1 MSEAGGFI
9 LRPRLDSSGIAT
21 GIAEVENLL
30 VSSASTISTALNKA
44 FQSGLPPTK
53 IGAALGGT
61 GQQGAQASEQIRNIV
76 ATGQGA
82 GLNETQIRDQI
93 RKFIGPGLRDVSGGE
108 FNKGTLTLI
117 TKDLYANAVKELE
130 AGRAIVEE
138 ANQRAAAG
146 RTTAAAQRQIA
157 AEAQLQVAVFEQQ
170 LAVGTS
176 FAEALEAA
184 KTETIRLVAG
194 IAQTTK
200 NEEVIA
206 DETIKVAERYAQ
218 RTQLIQESVV
228 QATHQRE
235 VESGARERYAAA
247 LEQLAA
253 QVAEQLVIGVGPR
266 VVGKRLVE
274 LQEAFAAVLTE
285 EHAAGRNGIIAQG
298 ELTAALTEAAA
309 QTSLNASAQKVM
321 VDQVARRAVT
331 LSPDYGEARNKAERE
346 YQASL
351 DNPRSGGADIGIEER
366 YVAAQQKRLAEAEK
380 AAALIAD
387 ENLVQSQI
395 NKFEEQRRV
404 LVDRV
409 VEASGQVTVLQA
421 KYNETLR
428 QLNATYAA
436 EESTAEQREAASLQN
451 TQAALKLAAANV
463 YLAEEK
469 ERLDGFALTAE
480 REWVAWMEKD
490 AAQQR
495 EVVARHLRAYQSAGV
510 PIFQAQ
516 SAGGTASDAQLQLRD
531 NARQQLEA
539 AQDELRIREEFVA
552 MGRSIVT
559 ALEQQTE
566 KQIGIQADITEATG
580 LTLTAAERQAV
591 IANEFSTALRGVYE
605 RRLFA
610 LQQGGDVL
618 EGTGLKGAADIGLLR
633 TRVDPILAQRAVT
646 RNEAGV
652 EDAQANLV
660 ALQQKRAEQ
669 QARGALGVNEE
680 RIGTEQIAAARKE
693 LLLAYGRY
701 SRSLITQAAINER
714 DDKRLLDPSAR
725 GVATSIPLLE
735 AEIRQTIE
743 LDLAQRQELVALESA
758 NFDQLTAA
766 QKELVFNMRAS
777 ATAAATM
784 REKYEALF
792 GEAVEIPAG
801 RMYSPGRGEPVR
813 SNQSEVDIA
822 TRHSQAN
829 PESADETRRLQEDV
843 EFGKQREERAATM
856 QRDLEALD
864 ETLVADQESA
874 AKAREESKLRDIG
887 VGRKGRV
894 IQGEPDPNAGLA
906 AQGDARALEQ
916 QDATAAAKSASD
928 AFKRQLAVTEQA
940 TGSQAEF
947 EVQLRKLQRSSEL
960 LEQANNRLVAANAA
974 LEEQIAA
981 QAAGRTTT
989 SPEESLRA
997 VEAEN
1002 IAATEILVASKE
1014 RAAEA
1019 FDSEV
1024 TSVIASKEENAAA
1037 TRQNTAGVRRLS
1049 EADQKEHDAK
1059 IKRAAAA
1066 YTGGAENARNRSV
1079 ARTVGLAEQLDL
1091 DTATIIPLNA
1101 TTGQIVKIGNE
1112 LAATLQI
1119 QKDETLRAARASA
1132 KLATAQEEAA
1142 VATGG
1147 AAGGGGGRG
1156 FAGGFKSRFGFSDK
1170 NPEGDVS
1177 GAFGSSIA
1185 QQAKFFLPFT
1195 VAFGAYR
1202 QIKESIQAAQ
1212 ELEKVLAVT
1221 KLQFDDLG
1229 KGDQFQAF
1237 REGIIAISQR
1247 TGETASEVALVGQQL
1262 QAAFGGDTARALRE
1276 TDSAME
1282 AIRISGLSGQQVVND
1297 FTAVIKSFGDTST
1310 SVRQLT
1316 DSAVGL
1322 QERFGVLVKDTI
1334 EFSGAIA
1341 PIAAETGFSAKQI
1354 EALGAAYQEF
1364 SGRAGSTGAENLGRV
1379 LSGIQEKSVKLV
1391 EFLNSNLP
1399 DVASQVAS
1407 SLSAGNVE
1415 QVFEELL
1422 TNFGRLNQQQQQTL
1436 LSTIGGRR
1444 ETAALAAIFKDSSK
1458 VLDELQGRT
1467 DDAGKS
1473 QQAFANTQQSLA
1485 QQVAELGKQF
1495 KAFGIA
1501 LYDSGI
1507 GDALK
1512 AIVDYLSQMVDGANA
1527 VLGFFGGLNDITH
1540 GLAGSLLSVAT
1551 QLAIIYTTMKLIATT
1566 RLAQGLAGLFGGA
1579 AAEAEGAAAGATATE
1594 GVVAGSAAKKAA
1606 TGLIGR
1612 YTTGA
1617 SPFLSPGLG
1626 PAGEVGGGVAGG
1638 IEAAIGVSGAYY
1650 APFVVVGGLV
1660 LKGVLDHLHQGMQE
1674 EIDKGITGEIGKPH
1688 PQTETDVQK
1697 LLGDFELRV
1706 PGSENQHSEITD
1718 EGRDANA
1725 RIDRLKAFAG
1735 QRIANAEEF
1744 RTILAADSEAYKAIY
1759 DGIADSA
1766 SAFQQGL
1773 DLLGDNSKDIS
1784 GKQTRTKE
1792 VVTSLNNQA
1801 AAKLE
1806 QVINT
1811 PDRVKQLLDE
1821 LRESGAYDTLFGGD
1835 KKTPGTSYEDATG
1848 QLNALLQATSDT
1860 GGDPGQLGGV
1870 NVQKLA
1876 ILGKALSG
1884 FQDRADAAAKEAARA
1899 AQVADENNQ
1908 LLAQDAAA
1916 LKAQFDAG
1924 LIGLGAYLN
1933 GLDVLQKSLDQLAAD
1948 NTPLAVD
1955 AAMKNRAARLKA
1967 VSDSLL
1973 QEATFL
1979 IEGAAIGGNDSP
1991 DVTVKALTNLL
2002 KNPKFTDS
2010 ADRQKATKDL
2020 IAAIKQEKQY
2030 EASLVDSAAE
2040 KARILSSVTELP
2052 VEAQQTLI
2060 QEFLNA
2066 NVSFQLFLDST
2077 LSGQTAIE
2085 ESMTAI
2091 VAQQLAS
2098 GVKSIREAT
2107 INAAKIEL
2115 ALLYKQLQALHTL
2128 DGLDHDLAAR
2138 QAQIDAIVAQINAVT
2153 QTYINAVNGQVPDTD
2168 VPDFSSVRGSASDI
2182 AAANKAAADAAK
2194 QAADQARQDQKR
2206 LRDARRAYYL
2216 ALSGGD
2222 PVKQAQA
2229 AQQAADD
2236 ALADAQSD
2244 PGLNALQRQAAI
2256 LEAQAQRITAD
2267 NQFASAIKA
2276 IAKSQSNLII
2286 AMLNSVG
2293 DTVGAANEAA
2303 KEAQAEYQQ
2312 ALNETAS
2319 GNGPGD
2325 AALKDLQAGAINA
2338 AAQARETALQDK
2350 IQHEQFLKDIGQITT
2365 AQFIAFLQSLLV
2377 DPTIIAKDRENIQ
2390 RQIYQLQHQL
2400 GQDFKFNL
2408 PSILGLPTL
2417 YESRR
2422 FDQSGG
2428 GIGYQDN
2435 RVINVNVTSTQNADP
2450 RALANAIS
2458 TAIGP
2463 PRQFSTYSNRY

>member
-1 MSEAGGFI
+1 MSESGSFI
-9 LRPRLDSSGIAT
+9 IRPELDST
-21 GIAEVENLL
+21 GIARGIEQIQTLL
-30 VSSASTISTALNKA
+30 VGSAETISGALNKA
-44 FQSGLPPTK
+44 FAQGIPPTK
-53 IGAALGGT
+53 IGPQLAASSP
-61 GQQGAQASEQIRNIV
+61 QGAAASQQIQTIV
-76 ATGQGA
+76 ATGQARGLSDVLIKEQLREFA
-82 GLNETQIRDQI
+82 PALGLNQQGGQLTKVINSLYTDATQQLAAQRAITEETQ
-93 RKFIGPGLRDVSGGE
+93 
-108 FNKGTLTLI
+108 
-117 TKDLYANAVKELE
+117 
-130 AGRAIVEE
+130 
-138 ANQRAAAG
+138 QRAAAS
-146 RTTAAAQRQIA
+146 RTTTEATNQVA
-157 AEAQLQVAVFEQQ
+157 AELQLQAAIYRQQVAS
-170 LAVGTS
+170 GKGMT
-176 FAEALEAA
+176 EALATA
-184 KTETIRLVAG
+184 KAEVGKLIAGVAETS
-194 IAQTTK
+194 K
-200 NEEVIA
+200 SEEVITKRTL
-206 DETIKVAERYAQ
+206 DLVQYYNERAEQLSATASRG
-218 RTQLIQESVV
+218 RTQN
-228 QATHQRE
+228 T
-235 VESGARERYAAA
+235 VEAGTRERYAAA
-247 LEQLAA
+247 LEQLTT
-253 QVAEQLVIGVGPR
+253 QVAEQLDNGVNPR
-266 VVGKRLVE
+266 AVGKRLVG

-285 EHAAGRNGIIAQG
+285 EHAAGRDGIAAQG
-298 ELTAALTEAAA
+298 ELTIALREAAA
-309 QTSLNASAQKVM
+309 KTALNASAQGVL
-321 VDQVARRAVT
+321 VDQVNRYAVT
-331 LSPDYGEARNKAERE
+331 LSPAYGVAVNQAERAH
-346 YQASL
+346 QAALEAGSK
-351 DNPRSGGADIGIEER
+351 GGDIGAHER
-366 YVAAQQKRLAEAEK
+366 YLAAQEKLATQAEA
-380 AAALIAD
+380 AAALAAE
-387 ENLVQSQI
+387 ENPTQAAN
-395 NKFEEQRRV
+395 NKVAEERRV
-404 LVDRV
+404 LVERV
-409 VEASGQVTVLQA
+409 AEFQRQELGLEARWIELKRQLVATTENEAST
-421 KYNETLR
+421 T
-428 QLNATYAA
+428 
-436 EESTAEQREAASLQN
+436 EQRQAALQSA
-451 TQAALKLAAANV
+451 TQAAIRLAAVRAAR
-463 YLAEEK
+463 AEEE
-469 ERLDGFALTAE
+469 ERLDAFAVNAKRDLVGNLELLAANQRRT
-480 REWVAWMEKD
+480 VAV
-490 AAQQR
+490 AA
-495 EVVARHLRAYQSAGV
+495 RAYEQAGV
-510 PIFQAQ
+510 PIFAAQ
-516 SAGGTASDAQLQLRD
+516 SAGGEASNAQLQVRAAALASLESAKEELTVREEAVA
-531 NARQQLEA
+531 NARRIVRELEGEY
-539 AQDELRIREEFVA
+539 QGQV
-552 MGRSIVT
+552 
-559 ALEQQTE
+559 
-566 KQIGIQADITEATG
+566 
-580 LTLTAAERQAV
+580 AAETAITQATRETLSAEERRAV
-591 IANEFSTALRGVYE
+591 IATTLNELISATYR
-605 RRLFA
+605 RRLEA
-610 LQQGGDVL
+610 LQAGEDVL
-618 EGTGLKGAADIGLLR
+618 RTERGPARVPRDIPGLR
-633 TRVDPILAQRAVT
+633 QRVDPILATRAV
-646 RNEAGV
+646 V
-652 EDAQANLV
+652 
-660 ALQQKRAEQ
+660 RAESDVGEAQKGLLDLQKAGAGTEELAAARTQLARAYAQYSRALLQ
-669 QARGALGVNEE
+669 QARINESDYSRLLNPGKGGVATDIPLLQAEIRDTTLRDLEVRQQLLLLQTASFDQLSEAQQEIVINT
-680 RIGTEQIAAARKE
+680 RGSAAALKKQRQLYEE
-693 LLLAYGRY
+693 LFGKVGAEASVGAAGLPAYGRILVPERGEA
-701 SRSLITQAAINER
+701 SREAQREFEIA
-714 DDKRLLDPSAR
+714 AR
-725 GVATSIPLLE
+725 GQGVPQEGWHPPLVLPKLPD
-735 AEIRQTIE
+735 RQ
-743 LDLAQRQELVALESA
+743 A
-758 NFDQLTAA
+758 
-766 QKELVFNMRAS
+766 
-777 ATAAATM
+777 
-784 REKYEALF
+784 
-792 GEAVEIPAG
+792 
-801 RMYSPGRGEPVR
+801 
-813 SNQSEVDIA
+813 
-822 TRHSQAN
+822 
-829 PESADETRRLQEDV
+829 ETRALQADS
-843 EFGKQREERAATM
+843 EFSKTREERAAAGR
-856 QRDLEALD
+856 RDLEAISEELR
-864 ETLVADQESA
+864 ADQESA
-874 AKAREESKLRDIG
+874 ATAREEAKLRDIG
-887 VGRKGRV
+887 VGRKGRI
-894 IQGEPDPNAGLA
+894 IQGEPDPNAGVVGAANQALIRQTNAAEAAGLARTAFEKQLA
-906 AQGDARALEQ
+906 A
-916 QDATAAAKSASD
+916 
-928 AFKRQLAVTEQA
+928 TEKL
-940 TGSQAEF
+940 TGSTAEF
-947 EVQLRKLQRSSEL
+947 EIAMRDLAASAEV
-960 LEQANNRLVAANAA
+960 LEQTNQRLAVANAA
-974 LEEQIAA
+974 LEEALAA
-981 QAAGRTTT
+981 ERADRTADPQAA
-989 SPEESLRA
+989 LRA
-997 VEAEN
+997 AIDEN
-1002 IAATEILVASKE
+1002 IAATKLVTATQNRVAEGYTSILV
-1014 RAAEA
+1014 
-1019 FDSEV
+1019 DV
-1024 TSVIASKEENAAA
+1024 EENAES
-1037 TRQNTAGVRRLS
+1037 TRQNTVSTRRLS
-1049 EADQKEHDAK
+1049 EADQKEYDAK

-1066 YTGGAENARNRSV
+1066 YTGGVEEGRNRAV
-1079 ARTVGLAEQLDL
+1079 RRTISAAEQLDL

-1101 TTGQIVKIGNE
+1101 TTGEIVKIGNE

-2010 ADRQKATKDL
+2010 ADRSKATKDL